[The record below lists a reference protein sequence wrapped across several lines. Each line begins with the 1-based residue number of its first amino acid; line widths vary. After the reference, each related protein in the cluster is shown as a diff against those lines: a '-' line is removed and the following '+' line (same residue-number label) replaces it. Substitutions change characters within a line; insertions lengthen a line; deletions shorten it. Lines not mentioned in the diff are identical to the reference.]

1 MKEICLRFSSSYLP
15 LATLYLPLVTMTLA
29 CTVIRQQFVS
39 TVVHITLNNF
49 TSFLLFSFSS
59 AWITIESELIIST
72 MKLQSATIGWWN
84 QEFMMIA
91 LIWLTGFS
99 KGFELQT
106 SWGDLVCKKCN
117 LKNVGGRV
125 SKNEVRS
132 QEPRAFSLR
141 QSFLYPKSD
150 NVSETF
156 WLH

>member
-1 MKEICLRFSSSYLP
+1 M
-15 LATLYLPLVTMTLA
+15 
-29 CTVIRQQFVS
+29 
-39 TVVHITLNNF
+39 NNF

-132 QEPRAFSLR
+132 QKP
-141 QSFLYPKSD
+141 FLCINHFYMLNQTMFQRYCDFINKYKIYMENHKNPCNTNYLPGS
-150 NVSETF
+150 NIEEARSHIST
-156 WLH
+156 

>member
-1 MKEICLRFSSSYLP
+1 
-15 LATLYLPLVTMTLA
+15 
-29 CTVIRQQFVS
+29 
-39 TVVHITLNNF
+39 
-49 TSFLLFSFSS
+49 
-59 AWITIESELIIST
+59 

-106 SWGDLVCKKCN
+106 SWGDLCKKCN

-125 SKNEVRS
+125 YENEVRS
-132 QEPRAFSLR
+132 QEPFSLH

-156 WLH
+156 WLLKKCNLGQKQRFYASLKSNSNVLVFRIKFIWKIIRASVILHNYLPGSNIDEARSHILT